1 MAERIEWEEK
11 VTIAVMYGVLL
22 TVATLGNTLVTYFI
36 MGIYYMETF
45 VKHIEP
51 WTSHLINIFFPL
63 STTSTGQGLQL
74 LHVESDTG
82 RLLNA
87 LLRMRLQTDLSYWW
101 VTVQFAFGTRMKLIY

>member
-36 MGIYYMETF
+36 MGIYSMETF

-51 WTSHLINIFFPL
+51 
-63 STTSTGQGLQL
+63 
-74 LHVESDTG
+74 
-82 RLLNA
+82 
-87 LLRMRLQTDLSYWW
+87 
-101 VTVQFAFGTRMKLIY
+101 